1 MKLRDEFLTHQN
13 NGEALLVPSGKA
25 DFSGIVKGNNT
36 FGEILSLLK
45 NDTTEAQIITEMCK
59 KYDAPEEV
67 VSRDVRKILDTL
79 REIKAIEE

>member
-36 FGEILSLLK
+36 FGEILYLLK